1 MAIETV
7 GVVGGGLMGSGI
19 AQVAAAAGFRTRL
32 REVTTALATQARTRV
47 ERSLA
52 IGVDKGKV
60 TPEQRDATLG
70 RLTVSTDVTDVATCD
85 LVIEAVVED
94 LAVKI
99 ALWQEVDRHAPP
111 ATIFASN
118 TSSLTIADMAV
129 SSGRPDRVVGLHF
142 FNPVPLMALVEV
154 VRTITTSDATVR
166 AVTEFVRRLGKQ
178 PIAARDT
185 SGFVVN
191 RLLIP
196 YMLDAI
202 RAVEH
207 GVASVADIDTGMRL
221 GAGHPMGPL
230 TLLDFVG
237 LDTTLRIA
245 EIMYTEFREVRFA
258 PPPLLRQMVTAGMF
272 GRKSGRG
279 FYDYSVEPPRVI
291 PLLSA

>member
-1 MAIETV
+1 
-7 GVVGGGLMGSGI
+7 MGSGI
-19 AQVAAAAGFRTRL
+19 AQVAAAAGFPTQL
-32 REVTTALATQARTRV
+32 REVSLELAAQARARI

-52 IGVDKGKV
+52 TGVDKGKV
-60 TPEQRDATLG
+60 TPDQREAALA
-70 RLTVSTDVTDVATCD
+70 RLSVGTDLRAIAACD

-94 LAVKI
+94 LAVKC
-99 ALWQEVDRHAPP
+99 ALWQELNGSAPP
-111 ATIFASN
+111 ETIFATN
-118 TSSLTIADMAV
+118 TSSLTVTAMAV
-129 SSGRPDRVVGLHF
+129 ASGRADRMIGLHF
-142 FNPVPLMALVEV
+142 FNPVPVMSLVEV
-154 VRTITTSDATVR
+154 VRTITTSEETA
-166 AVTEFVRRLGKQ
+166 AEVTAFVRRLGKQ

-191 RLLIP
+191 RLLVP

-202 RAVEH
+202 RAVEQR
-207 GVASVADIDTGMRL
+207 VASVDDIDTGMRL

-245 EIMYTEFREVRFA
+245 EIMFTEYREPRFA

-279 FYDYSVEPPRVI
+279 FYDYSVDPPRVA
-291 PLLSA
+291 PSFHA

>member
-1 MAIETV
+1 MTIETV

-32 REVTTALATQARTRV
+32 REVTPALAAQARARV
-47 ERSLA
+47 ERSLS

-60 TPEQRDATLG
+60 TAAQRDATLDH
-70 RLTVSTDVTDVATCD
+70 LTMGTDVAD
-85 LVIEAVVED
+85 VAASDVVIEAVVED
-94 LAVKI
+94 LAVKT
-99 ALWQEVDRHAPP
+99 ALWQEIDRLAPP
-111 ATIFASN
+111 RTIFASN

-154 VRTITTSDATVR
+154 VRAITTSDATVR
-166 AVTEFVRRLGKQ
+166 AATEFVRRLGKQ

-202 RAVEH
+202 RAVEQ

-245 EIMYTEFREVRFA
+245 EIMYTEFRESRFA

-291 PLLSA
+291 SLLTA

>member
-19 AQVAAAAGFRTRL
+19 AQVAATAGFPTRL
-32 REVTTALATQARTRV
+32 REVTSALATQARGRV
-47 ERSLA
+47 EKSLA
-52 IGVDKGKV
+52 IGVSKGKV
-60 TPEQRDATLG
+60 TSAQRDDTLG
-70 RLTVSTDVTDVATCD
+70 RLAVGTDISEIASCD
-85 LVIEAVVED
+85 IVIEAVVED
-94 LAVKI
+94 LAVKV
-99 ALWQEVDRHAPP
+99 ALWQEIDREAPP
-111 ATIFASN
+111 HTIFASN
-118 TSSLTIADMAV
+118 TSSLTIVGMAV
-129 SSGRPDRVVGLHF
+129 GSGRPDRVVGLHF

-154 VRTITTSDATVR
+154 VRAITTSEASVEAAT
-166 AVTEFVRRLGKQ
+166 TFVRRLGKQ

-202 RAVEH
+202 RAVET

-237 LDTTLRIA
+237 LDTTFRIA
-245 EIMYTEFREVRFA
+245 EIMYAEFREARFA
-258 PPPLLRQMVTAGMF
+258 PPPLLRQMVTAGLY
-272 GRKSGRG
+272 GRKSGKG
-279 FYDYSVEPPRVI
+279 FYDYSVDPPRVTT
-291 PLLSA
+291 LLPS